1 MFRAFRHAPFR
12 SLWTVVILCQLGFWF
27 STVSFQ
33 WVVAHRTDNDPLALG
48 VLYFCTLAPFLLLS
62 LPAGVLADTR
72 DRRRLL
78 TATQICAVGLA
89 VTAALLAALAD
100 LPIPVV
106 MPLAFLAGTVIVF
119 VSTTSQA
126 LTANV
131 VPLEDLSSAVPL
143 HAAGINIARITGP
156 ALAGPV
162 ILLGGPTSAFGLYAG
177 FAVLV
182 ALLTAGVAVK
192 RTVTR
197 ARMMEP
203 ILRRLSGGFRHARE
217 RHPAIPALLI
227 VAATSVF
234 GSSYMGQIPVLAAQ
248 VSSDSDRAYLV
259 LMTLSGLGALV
270 GVLLVARRG
279 LPVTLTPAL
288 AQLIVLGA
296 VVTAIGVT
304 ATFPLM
310 AGLIVL
316 GGGLTFSIMN
326 SINSLLQ
333 HLVDDEQRGR
343 VLSLY
348 FVGWGGLLPLGGL
361 ALGALVRV
369 LGVGGAFALYGGLAI
384 VSAVGILLVLR
395 RPAPGGLDATPEP
408 S

>member
-1 MFRAFRHAPFR
+1 MFRAFRHSSFR
-12 SLWTVVILCQLGFWF
+12 LLWIVVILSQLGFWF
-27 STVSFQ
+27 SSVSFQ

-48 VLYFCTLAPFLLLS
+48 LLYCCTLAPFLLLS

-72 DRRRLL
+72 GRRRLL
-78 TATQICAVGLA
+78 TATQLCAVGLA

-100 LPIPVV
+100 LPVPLVL
-106 MPLAFLAGTVIVF
+106 PLAFLAGTVIVF

-143 HAAGINIARITGP
+143 QAAGINLARITGP

-162 ILLGGPTSAFGLYAG
+162 ILLGGPTGAFGLYAG
-177 FAVLV
+177 FAVV
-182 ALLTAGVAVK
+182 AALLTASIVAT

-197 ARMMEP
+197 IRMEP
-203 ILRRLSGGFRHARE
+203 VLRRLSGGLRHARQ
-217 RHPAIPALLI
+217 RPPAVPALLI
-227 VAATSVF
+227 VAATSIF
-234 GSSYMGQIPVLAAQ
+234 GSSYLGQTPVLAAQ
-248 VSSDSDRAYLV
+248 VSPDSDQTYLV
-259 LMTLSGLGALV
+259 LMTLSGFGALV

-279 LPVTLTPAL
+279 VRMSL
-288 AQLIVLGA
+288 APPLFQLIALG
-296 VVTAIGVT
+296 VVVGAIGF
-304 ATFPLM
+304 ASSFPLM
-310 AGLIVL
+310 AGLIVI

-326 SINSLLQ
+326 SINSMLQ

-361 ALGALVRV
+361 GLGALVRL
-369 LGVGGAFALYGGLAI
+369 LGLTGAFALYGGLAV
-384 VSAVGILLVLR
+384 VSAVSIMPLLR
-395 RPAPGGLDATPEP
+395 RTAPGGLDDAPEP
-408 S
+408 A